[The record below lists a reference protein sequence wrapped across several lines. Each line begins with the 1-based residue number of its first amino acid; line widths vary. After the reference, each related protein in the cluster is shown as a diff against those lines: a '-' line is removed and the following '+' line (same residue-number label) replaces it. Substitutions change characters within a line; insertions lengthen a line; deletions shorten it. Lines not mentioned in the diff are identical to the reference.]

1 MSIKELFK
9 DFPNSSKNF
18 YEWCEKNDELC
29 ELDLEKLE
37 IDLFCEL
44 NSQNTFQKYIYLNN
58 GTLFDWLEEMGIYVT
73 YKIKTLPTP
82 KFIPVVYQK
91 GKGFPIY
98 TRKGC
103 KSREEALYN
112 AFRNGILEIEKNNER
127 SR

>member
-1 MSIKELFK
+1 MTIKELFK

-58 GTLFDWLEEMGIYVT
+58 VTLFDWMEEMGIYVT
-73 YKIKTLPTP
+73 YKIKMKPVP
-82 KFIPVVYQK
+82 KFISVVYK
-91 GKGFPIY
+91 SGSNYPIY
-98 TRKGC
+98 SNNGVE
-103 KSREEALYN
+103 SREKALYN

>member
-1 MSIKELFK
+1 MNIRDLFK
-9 DFPNSSKNF
+9 GYPKTSQGFLD
-18 YEWCEKNDELC
+18 YCIKNDELC
-29 ELDLEKLE
+29 ELDIDYLKFELFGE
-37 IDLFCEL
+37 I
-44 NSQNTFQKYIYLNN
+44 SAQNNFTKYLYLNE
-58 GTLFDWLEEMGIYVT
+58 GSLFDYLESRGLLIT

-112 AFRNGILEIEKNNER
+112 AFRNGILKIENNNE
-127 SR
+127 

>member
-9 DFPNSSKNF
+9 DFPNSAKNY
-18 YEWCEKNDELC
+18 YEWCKNNDELC
-29 ELDLEKLE
+29 ELDLEMLE
-37 IDLFCEL
+37 VGLFCEL
-44 NSQNTFQKYIYLNN
+44 SSQNTFQKYVYLNN
-58 GTLFDWLEEMGIYVT
+58 GTLFDWMEEMGIYVT

-98 TRKGC
+98 TRRGC

-112 AFRNGILEIEKNNER
+112 AFRNGILEIENSNER

>member
-1 MSIKELFK
+1 MLIKELFK
-9 DFPNSSKNF
+9 DCPKTSQSFLNYCMTNG
-18 YEWCEKNDELC
+18 ELC
-29 ELDLEKLE
+29 ELEV
-37 IDLFCEL
+37 DLFAEITA
-44 NSQNTFQKYIYLNN
+44 QNNFVKYLYLNN
-58 GTLFDWLEEMGIYVT
+58 GTLFDYLESKGLLVT

-82 KFIPVVYQK
+82 RFIPVVYRK

>member
-9 DFPNSSKNF
+9 DFPKTSQDFLDYCMDN
-18 YEWCEKNDELC
+18 EELC
-29 ELDLEKLE
+29 ELDIEYLE
-37 IDLFCEL
+37 IDLFGEISTRS
-44 NSQNTFQKYIYLNN
+44 NFTKYVYLNN
-58 GTLFDWLEEMGIYVT
+58 GTLFDYLESKGLLVT
-73 YKIKTLPTP
+73 YKIKPLPTP

-112 AFRNGILEIEKNNER
+112 AFRNGILEIEKQ
-127 SR
+127 

>member
-1 MSIKELFK
+1 MLIKELFK
-9 DFPNSSKNF
+9 DCPKTSQSFLNYCMTN
-18 YEWCEKNDELC
+18 EELC
-29 ELDLEKLE
+29 DLDIERLE
-37 IDLFCEL
+37 IDLFAEITA
-44 NSQNTFQKYIYLNN
+44 QNNFVKYLYLNN
-58 GTLFDWLEEMGIYVT
+58 GTLFDYLESRGLLIT
-73 YKIKTLPTP
+73 YKIKTLPIP

-112 AFRNGILEIEKNNER
+112 AFRNGILEIEKSNER

>member
-1 MSIKELFK
+1 MLIKELFK
-9 DFPNSSKNF
+9 GCPKTSQDFLDYCMDN
-18 YEWCEKNDELC
+18 EELC
-29 ELDLEKLE
+29 ELDIEYLE
-37 IDLFCEL
+37 INLFAEI
-44 NSQNTFQKYIYLNN
+44 SAQNNFVKYLYLNN
-58 GTLFDWLEEMGIYVT
+58 GTLFDYLESRGLLIT
-73 YKIKTLPTP
+73 YKIKTLPIP

-112 AFRNGILEIEKNNER
+112 AFRNGILEIEKSNER

>member
-1 MSIKELFK
+1 MLIKELFK
-9 DFPNSSKNF
+9 GCPKTSQSFFSYCVDN
-18 YEWCEKNDELC
+18 EELC
-29 ELDLEKLE
+29 ELEV
-37 IDLFCEL
+37 DLFGEITA
-44 NSQNTFQKYIYLNN
+44 QNNFVKYLYLNN
-58 GTLFDWLEEMGIYVT
+58 GTIFDRLEEMGIYVT

-112 AFRNGILEIEKNNER
+112 AFRNGILEIENNNER

>member
-1 MSIKELFK
+1 M
-9 DFPNSSKNF
+9 KNF
-18 YEWCEKNDELC
+18 GIL
-29 ELDLEKLE
+29 
-37 IDLFCEL
+37 
-44 NSQNTFQKYIYLNN
+44 

-73 YKIKTLPTP
+73 YKIKTLPIP

-112 AFRNGILEIEKNNER
+112 AFRNGILEIEKSNER

>member
-1 MSIKELFK
+1 MNIRDLFRDCPK
-9 DFPNSSKNF
+9 TSKSFFN
-18 YEWCEKNDELC
+18 YCVDNEELC
-29 ELDLEKLE
+29 ELEV
-37 IDLFCEL
+37 DLFAEISTRS
-44 NSQNTFQKYIYLNN
+44 NFTKYVYLNN
-58 GTLFDWLEEMGIYVT
+58 GTLFDYLESKGLLVT

>member
-9 DFPNSSKNF
+9 DFPNSSKKF
-18 YEWCEKNDELC
+18 YEWCKKNDELC
-29 ELDLEKLE
+29 ELDIEYLE
-37 IDLFCEL
+37 IDLFAEISTRS
-44 NSQNTFQKYIYLNN
+44 NFTKYVYLNN
-58 GTLFDWLEEMGIYVT
+58 GTLFDYLESKGLLVT

-112 AFRNGILEIEKNNER
+112 AFRNGILEIENNNE
-127 SR
+127 

>member
-9 DFPNSSKNF
+9 DFPNSSKKF
-18 YEWCEKNDELC
+18 YEWCKKNDELC

-44 NSQNTFQKYIYLNN
+44 NNQNTFQKYIYLNN
-58 GTLFDWLEEMGIYVT
+58 GTLFDWMEEMGIYVT
-73 YKIKTLPTP
+73 YKIKMKPAP
-82 KFIPVVYQK
+82 KFISVVYQK

-112 AFRNGILEIEKNNER
+112 AFGNGILEIEKNNER

>member
-1 MSIKELFK
+1 MNIRELFRDCPK
-9 DFPNSSKNF
+9 TSQDFLDYCMDN
-18 YEWCEKNDELC
+18 EELC
-29 ELDLEKLE
+29 ELEVDSFAE
-37 IDLFCEL
+37 ISTRSNF
-44 NSQNTFQKYIYLNN
+44 TKYVYLSN
-58 GTLFDWLEEMGIYVT
+58 GTLFDYLESKGLLVT
-73 YKIKTLPTP
+73 YKIKTLPIP

-98 TRKGC
+98 TRRGC

>member
-1 MSIKELFK
+1 MLIKELFK
-9 DFPNSSKNF
+9 DFPNSSKKF
-18 YEWCEKNDELC
+18 YEWCKKNDELC
-29 ELDLEKLE
+29 GLEV
-37 IDLFCEL
+37 DLFAEI
-44 NSQNTFQKYIYLNN
+44 STQNNFTKYLYLNN
-58 GTLFDWLEEMGIYVT
+58 GTLFDYLESKGLLVT

-112 AFRNGILEIEKNNER
+112 AFRNGILKIENNNE
-127 SR
+127 

>member
-9 DFPNSSKNF
+9 DCPKTSQSFLNYCMTNG
-18 YEWCEKNDELC
+18 ELC
-29 ELDLEKLE
+29 ELEV
-37 IDLFCEL
+37 DLFAEISTRS
-44 NSQNTFQKYIYLNN
+44 NFTKYVYLNN
-58 GTLFDWLEEMGIYVT
+58 GTLFDYLESRGLLIT
-73 YKIKTLPTP
+73 YKIKTLPIP

>member
-9 DFPNSSKNF
+9 DFPNSAKNY
-18 YEWCEKNDELC
+18 YEWCKNNDELC
-29 ELDLEKLE
+29 ELDLEYLE
-37 IDLFCEL
+37 IDLFGEITAQ
-44 NSQNTFQKYIYLNN
+44 NSFVKYLYLNN

-127 SR
+127 SK

>member
-1 MSIKELFK
+1 MLIKELFK
-9 DFPNSSKNF
+9 GCPKISQDFLDYCMDN
-18 YEWCEKNDELC
+18 EELC
-29 ELDLEKLE
+29 ELDIEYLET
-37 IDLFCEL
+37 DLFAEIPTRS
-44 NSQNTFQKYIYLNN
+44 NFTKYLYLNN
-58 GTLFDWLEEMGIYVT
+58 GTLFDYLESKGVLVT

-98 TRKGC
+98 TRRGC

-112 AFRNGILEIEKNNER
+112 AFRNGILEIENSNER